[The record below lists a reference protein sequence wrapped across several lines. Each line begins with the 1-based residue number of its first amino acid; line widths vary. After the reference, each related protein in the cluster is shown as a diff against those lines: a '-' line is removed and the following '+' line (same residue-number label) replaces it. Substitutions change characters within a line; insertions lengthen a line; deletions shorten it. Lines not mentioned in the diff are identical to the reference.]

1 MDARCVSQ
9 GMLFVFPILVFAI
22 ELLFHACTACFARNV
37 VSICMFGYTCM
48 FFGGVVDLLFTKV
61 FGFVCGFSITITDI
75 SDVVWYL
82 TDE

>member
-37 VSICMFGYTCM
+37 VSICMFGYTGM
-48 FFGGVVDLLFTKV
+48 FFGGVERDPVLRGTRIRV
-61 FGFVCGFSITITDI
+61 T
-75 SDVVWYL
+75 
-82 TDE
+82 